1 MAIYIIH
8 GKCVTAHAATPARVP
23 KGSLIIRSAD
33 EIESS
38 DLTASRLVSLWN
50 ALPGVTPIAKFRD
63 RKTAVRRFW
72 LALQQIP
79 PSSDKKSARPERTRA
94 ITKQDQVIAMLRQ
107 PKGATIDDIV
117 GVTKW
122 QRHTVRGMIAGA
134 LKKRLG
140 LRVVS
145 EKAER
150 GRVYRISDRAAK
162 RAA

>member
-1 MAIYIIH
+1 MATYIIN
-8 GKCVTAHAATPARVP
+8 GERVTAHAAVPANVP
-23 KGSLIIRSAD
+23 KGSLIVRSVD
-33 EIESS
+33 QIETS

-50 ALPGVTPIAKFRD
+50 ALPGVTPITKFRD
-63 RKTAVRRFW
+63 RKTAVRRLW
-72 LALQQIP
+72 AGLQQIS
-79 PSSDKKSARPERTRA
+79 PSSAKKSARPEKVRA
-94 ITKQDQVIAMLRQ
+94 TTKQDQVIAMLRQ

-117 GVTKW
+117 GATEW

-145 EKAER
+145 EKEER
-150 GRVYRISDRAAK
+150 GRVYRISEGTAK

>member
-1 MAIYIIH
+1 MAICIIR
-8 GKCVTAHAATPARVP
+8 GERVTAHAAAPARAP
-23 KGSLIIRSAD
+23 RGSLIIRSAD

-50 ALPGVTPIAKFRD
+50 ALPGVTPITKFRD
-63 RKTAVRRFW
+63 RKTAVRRLW
-72 LALQQIP
+72 AGLQQTP
-79 PSSDKKSARPERTRA
+79 LSSAKKSARPEKVRA
-94 ITKQDQVIAMLRQ
+94 TTKQDQVIAMLRQ

-117 GVTKW
+117 GAIKW

-145 EKAER
+145 ETAER
-150 GRVYRISDRAAK
+150 GRVYRISDSTAK
-162 RAA
+162 RAV

>member
-1 MAIYIIH
+1 MAIYIIR
-8 GKCVTAHAATPARVP
+8 GKCVTAHAAAPAKAP
-23 KGSLIIRSAD
+23 KGSLIISSAD

-38 DLTASRLVSLWN
+38 DLTASQLVSLWN
-50 ALPGVTPIAKFRD
+50 SLPSVTPITKFRD
-63 RKTAVRRFW
+63 RKTAVRRLWAGF
-72 LALQQIP
+72 QRIP
-79 PSSDKKSARPERTRA
+79 PSSPKKSARPEKVRA
-94 ITKQDQVIAMLRQ
+94 TTKQDQVIAMLRQ

-150 GRVYRISDRAAK
+150 GRVYRISDSTAK

>member
-1 MAIYIIH
+1 MAIYTIR
-8 GKCVTAHAATPARVP
+8 GEQVTAHAVAPAKAP
-23 KGSLIIRSAD
+23 KGSLMIRSAD

-50 ALPGVTPIAKFRD
+50 ALLGVTPITKFKD
-63 RKTAVRRFW
+63 RKTAVRRLWAAF
-72 LALQQIP
+72 QKIP
-79 PSSDKKSARPERTRA
+79 PSSAKKSARSEKVRA
-94 ITKQDQVIAMLRQ
+94 TTKQDRVIAMLRQ

-117 GVTKW
+117 GATKW

-134 LKKRLG
+134 LKKKLG

-150 GRVYRISDRAAK
+150 GRVYRINEGTAK

>member
-1 MAIYIIH
+1 MAIYIIN
-8 GKCVTAHAATPARVP
+8 GERVTAHNAAPAKAP
-23 KGSLIIRSAD
+23 KGSLIISSAD
-33 EIESS
+33 EIESR

-50 ALPGVTPIAKFRD
+50 ALPDVRPITKFRD
-63 RKTAVRRFW
+63 RKTAVRRLW
-72 LALQQIP
+72 AGLQQIL
-79 PSSDKKSARPERTRA
+79 PSSAMGSARPEKVRA
-94 ITKQDQVIAMLRQ
+94 TTKQDQVIAMLRR
-107 PKGATIDDIV
+107 PEGATIDDIV
-117 GVTKW
+117 GATKW

-150 GRVYRISDRAAK
+150 GRVYRISDSTAK